1 MFAECAGQ
9 INKELI
15 SRDEFIVVAKG
26 SNEKTTI
33 KGAVDPGTTGGHVD
47 SADRRMISN
56 IGLEDC
62 CGVLWQCCRQ
72 SGGASGS
79 SEWNNSVSATPI
91 DTAAGV
97 YGQSYGTY
105 YRALVGGDFSW
116 SSQCGSRCIH
126 MAAVSAIVRAY
137 YGCRLSSRERVV
149 TGL

>member
-26 SNEKTTI
+26 SNERTVI

-47 SADRRMISN
+47 TANRRMISN

-62 CGVLWQCCRQ
+62 CGFLWQWCKQ
-72 SGGASGS
+72 SGSANGS
-79 SEWNNSVSATPI
+79 TGWTNSTYNSSVDGNAT
-91 DTAAGV
+91 
-97 YGQSYGTY
+97 YGSTFGNY
-105 YRALVGGDFSW
+105 YRSQVGGRW
-116 SSQCGSRCIH
+116 GNSSYCGSRCVSVNL
-126 MAAVSAIVRAY
+126 VSAYVEANS
-137 YGCRLSSRERVV
+137 GGRLASRERVV